1 MRALRREA
9 PLLLLL
15 LYGGAFAYAA
25 FGRGVPA
32 FDDHPGQLFR
42 LWHALDR
49 SLPSAAWTADWNPDW
64 WGGYPEL
71 QFYPPGLAL
80 AGAAVRAVL
89 LWQPSVETVYRL
101 LCAVIFLAP
110 GVTTYALLVRV
121 LGDRW
126 LALPG
131 AFLALTLSADLRG

>member
-1 MRALRREA
+1 MKALRREA

-15 LYGGAFAYAA
+15 VYGSAFAYAA

-49 SLPSAAWTADWNPDW
+49 SLPSATWTADWSPDW

-71 QFYPPGLAL
+71 QFYPPGFAL
-80 AGAAVRAVL
+80 VGAAIRALL
-89 LWQPSVETVYRL
+89 LWRPSVETVYRI
-101 LCAVIFLAP
+101 LCAVILLAP
-110 GVTTYALLVRV
+110 GVTTYALLARV
-121 LGDRW
+121 IGDRW
-126 LALPG
+126 LA
-131 AFLALTLSADLRG
+131 RGGRTS